1 MAPGSAFLK
10 ALVLD
15 EAKHGT
21 VATYTFGGTSTAL
34 VRVRDW
40 AFTAGSALPQRHGSP
55 AKVQFHRETVPQPV
69 ISAADGVP
77 DLAALAPE
85 VRMGEGDLLVADEA
99 SRLPWENA
107 HLTNALSHADALT
120 SPLLQQQ
127 VRLILE
133 QIR

>member
-1 MAPGSAFLK
+1 
-10 ALVLD
+10 
-15 EAKHGT
+15 
-21 VATYTFGGTSTAL
+21 
-34 VRVRDW
+34 
-40 AFTAGSALPQRHGSP
+40 
-55 AKVQFHRETVPQPV
+55 
-69 ISAADGVP
+69 
-77 DLAALAPE
+77 
-85 VRMGEGDLLVADEA
+85 MGEGDLLVADEA